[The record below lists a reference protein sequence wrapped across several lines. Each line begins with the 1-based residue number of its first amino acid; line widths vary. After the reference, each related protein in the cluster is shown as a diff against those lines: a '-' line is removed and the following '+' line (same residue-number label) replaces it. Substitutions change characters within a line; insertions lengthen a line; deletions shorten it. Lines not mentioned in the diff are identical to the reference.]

1 MIDALTIDRTS
12 RRVHVYRYYRL
23 LASPFLLAL
32 ALTLIIGTVIAI
44 GLWLFSPSFI
54 VPLVPIALILFGSA
68 QVLLLLF
75 TFATTY
81 LADLPP
87 LNANSTLFNR
97 LSFSLI
103 RILLRRRA
111 DPAELY
117 AKLLSNS
124 AARQL
129 VQRLSLTTDNLH
141 IATGNFQSAIVRS
154 QLADTLGQIVPSSE
168 RIYPEDYVAALL
180 LQPSFTGWLR
190 QHDLQEDDVLFVHRW
205 MRSVRLNRQR
215 QAAWWQ
221 ADQLL
226 DFSGIGLSWAAGYTP
241 LVDQFSRLPVGN
253 LWDRFSSGRE
263 QYTEQ
268 LITTLARLRQSN
280 VLLVGQP
287 GVGRLG
293 IVKDMAQRVRAQ
305 QAHPALNGQRVVYL
319 HVGELLSFG
328 STSAGQMAIISN
340 ALAEMEH
347 AGNIIAVIDGISSI
361 LSDDSQSELDLT
373 EVLLPFFSSLSV
385 RVVVIISSEEYHL
398 RLKTNDEIIHFF
410 EIIQVPSASRA
421 ETLQKLALA
430 TPVLEREGGAF
441 LPYQTLRQA
450 VDGTSGIMQHIPYP
464 ERAFDILEEAI
475 VQAQSKRQT
484 IILPQ
489 NIDDLITQKVGVP
502 IGQLRRRE
510 SEYLLDL
517 ENIMHRRLVNQHHAV
532 SSVAR
537 AMIRARAGVRNTERP
552 IGTFL
557 FLGPTG
563 VGKTETAKTLSET
576 YFGSEEYMT
585 RLDMSEYQ
593 SKEGLATLI
602 GSRHNPVG
610 RLTSLIT
617 DKPFTVLLLDEFEK
631 AHASIQQ
638 LFLQVLDEGRITDV
652 RGHTA
657 SFQHTIIIATSN
669 AGAELIRQATR
680 QGSLPPDFDQT
691 LQEYVLSQNIFR
703 PELYN
708 RFDGVITFSPLST
721 DHIRQIA
728 GLMLKKLN
736 GRLDAQHGI
745 TVEITDEL
753 LDYLVEIGY
762 DPQFGARP
770 MNRAIQDTVEYVVAR
785 MILSGTVQPGQQ
797 ISLPIK
803 LLQAEVRSKR

>member
-1 MIDALTIDRTS
+1 MTDPLTIDRTS
-12 RRVHVYRYYRL
+12 RRIRIYRYYRL

-32 ALTLIIGTVIAI
+32 AIISIICMVIAI
-44 GLWLFSPSFI
+44 GMWLFSSSFLAT
-54 VPLVPIALILFGSA
+54 LVPIALLLFGLVQVILILFI
-68 QVLLLLF
+68 
-75 TFATTY
+75 FATTY
-81 LADLPP
+81 LANQPP
-87 LNANSTLFNR
+87 LTSNSSLFDR

-103 RILLRRRA
+103 PILLRHHTE
-111 DPAELY
+111 PVKLF
-117 AKLLSNS
+117 AKIMSYS
-124 AARQL
+124 AAQQL
-129 VQRLSLTTDNLH
+129 IQRLSLTTDNLQAA
-141 IATGNFQSAIVRS
+141 ISNFQSSIVRV
-154 QLADTLGQIVPSSE
+154 QLAETIQQIVPSYE
-168 RIYPEDYVAALL
+168 RIFPEDYLAALL
-180 LQPSFTGWLR
+180 LQPFFSAWLR
-190 QHDLQEDDVLFVHRW
+190 QHDLQEPDVLFVHRW
-205 MRSVRLNRQR
+205 IRSVRLDHEQ
-215 QAAWWQ
+215 QAAWWRP
-221 ADQLL
+221 DQLL

-241 LVDQFSRLPVGN
+241 LVDQFSHLPTGN

-268 LITTLARLRQSN
+268 LIITLARLRQSN

-319 HVGELLSFG
+319 HIGELLSFG

-361 LSDDSQSELDLT
+361 LSDDGQSQIDLT

-398 RLKTNDEIIHFF
+398 RLKTNEELIHFF
-410 EIIQVPSASRA
+410 EIIQVPSATRE
-421 ETLQKLALA
+421 ETLQKLALS
-430 TPVLEREGGAF
+430 TPVFEQESGSY
-441 LPYQTLRQA
+441 LPYQTLRHV

-464 ERAFDILEEAI
+464 ERAFDILEKAI
-475 VQAQSKRQT
+475 VRAQARHKT
-484 IILPQ
+484 VILPQ
-489 NIDDLITQKVGVP
+489 NIDELITQKIGVP
-502 IGQLRRRE
+502 VGELRQKE

-517 ENIMHRRLVNQHHAV
+517 ENIMHRRLVNQQRAV
-532 SSVAR
+532 AAVAR

-563 VGKTETAKTLSET
+563 VGKTETAKTLAET
-576 YFGSEEYMT
+576 YFGSDEYMT

-593 SKEGLATLI
+593 NEEGLATLI
-602 GSRHNPVG
+602 GDRHHPVG
-610 RLTSLIT
+610 RLTSLIN

-631 AHASIQQ
+631 SHSTIQQ
-638 LFLQVLDEGRITDV
+638 LFLQVLDEGHITDV

-669 AGAELIRQATR
+669 AGAELIRQAA
-680 QGSLPPDFDQT
+680 QSGSLPSDFDQT
-691 LQEYVLSQNIFR
+691 LREYILSKNIFR

-708 RFDGVITFSPLST
+708 RFDGVITFGPLSP

-728 GLMLKKLN
+728 DLMLKKMN

-745 TVEITDEL
+745 TVKITDEL

-785 MILSGTVQPGQQ
+785 MILSGSTQPGQQ
-797 ISLPIK
+797 ISLPLK
-803 LLQAEVRSKR
+803 LLRAQD